1 MSATRLASRY
11 AKALLDLSV
20 EKMQLE
26 EVHSDIEVFQKALA
40 NKDFG
45 LMVKS
50 PIINSDKKK
59 AIFKRIFGNKF
70 NGITNK
76 FMDIII
82 RKKREFYLPEIVQEF
97 ETQYR
102 ERKQITTATLV
113 TATPVDNS
121 IIEQMK
127 EIVRRDTGKQNVIL
141 ASNVDKSLLGGFI
154 LKFGDKLYDSSI
166 SHKLEKLGKQFEE
179 NKYVRK
185 Y

>member
-26 EVHSDIEVFQKALA
+26 EVHNDMEVFQKALA
-40 NKDFG
+40 NRDFG

-59 AIFKRIFGNKF
+59 AILKRIFGNKF
-70 NGITNK
+70 NNITNK

-82 RKKREFYLPEIVQEF
+82 RKKREFYLPEIVHEF
-97 ETQYR
+97 ETQYK
-102 ERKQITTATLV
+102 ERKQITTATLI
-113 TATPVDNS
+113 TASAVDS
-121 IIEQMK
+121 GIVEQMK
-127 EIVRRDTGKQNVIL
+127 QIVRRDTGKANVVL
-141 ASNVDKSLLGGFI
+141 ETSVDESLIGGFI

-166 SHKLEKLGKQFEE
+166 SHKLEKLGKQFDE
-179 NKYVRK
+179 NKYVRTF
-185 Y
+185 

>member
-70 NGITNK
+70 NTITNNLRL
-76 FMDIII
+76 FV
-82 RKKREFYLPEIVQEF
+82 Y
-97 ETQYR
+97 
-102 ERKQITTATLV
+102 
-113 TATPVDNS
+113 
-121 IIEQMK
+121 
-127 EIVRRDTGKQNVIL
+127 IL
-141 ASNVDKSLLGGFI
+141 M
-154 LKFGDKLYDSSI
+154 
-166 SHKLEKLGKQFEE
+166 
-179 NKYVRK
+179 R
-185 Y
+185 

>member
-26 EVHSDIEVFQKALA
+26 EVHSDMEVFQKALA

-59 AIFKRIFGNKF
+59 AILKRIFGNKF
-70 NGITNK
+70 NPITNK

-82 RKKREFYLPEIVQEF
+82 RKKREFYLPEIANEF

-113 TATPVDNS
+113 TASAIDNS
-121 IIEQMK
+121 VLEQMK
-127 EIVRRDTGKQNVIL
+127 QIVRRDTGKANVVL
-141 ASNVDKSLLGGFI
+141 EASVDASLIGGFI
-154 LKFGDKLYDSSI
+154 LKFSDKLYDSSI
-166 SHKLEKLGKQFEE
+166 SHKLEKLSKQFDE
-179 NKYVRK
+179 NKYVRAF
-185 Y
+185 